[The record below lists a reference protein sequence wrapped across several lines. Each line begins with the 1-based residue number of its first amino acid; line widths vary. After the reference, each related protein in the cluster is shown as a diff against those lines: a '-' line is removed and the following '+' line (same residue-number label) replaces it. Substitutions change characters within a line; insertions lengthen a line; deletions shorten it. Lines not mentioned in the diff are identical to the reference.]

1 MKKAFAL
8 LFFFSMQHAAEAR
21 ELCTVFADAETGKVI
36 FQRGEHC
43 DQRVTP
49 ASSFKIAISLMG
61 YDSGFLK
68 DERSPSLPFK
78 EGYDAWRP
86 SWREATDPAKWMR
99 ESVVWFSQQT
109 TQSLGLERFQ
119 KYVRAFGYGNEDVSG
134 DAGKD
139 DGLTHAWLSSSLKIS
154 PLEQLAFLEKL
165 ADRRLPVSAH
175 AYEMTDKITQ
185 LAEPAPGWE
194 LHGKTG
200 SGAPILADG
209 SYDRAHAYGW
219 FVGWAT
225 KEKRR
230 IVFARL
236 AQDEKQEA
244 ESSGYR
250 ARDALLKE
258 LPSVLKKQ
266 SD

>member
-1 MKKAFAL
+1 MKNALAL
-8 LFFFSMQHAAEAR
+8 LCFFSMLQAAEAR
-21 ELCTVFADAETGKVI
+21 ELCTVFADADTGKII

-49 ASSFKIAISLMG
+49 ASTFKIAISLMG

-68 DERSPSLPFK
+68 DEHSPKLPFK
-78 EGYDAWRP
+78 EGYDDWRP

-99 ESVVWFSQQT
+99 ESVVWFSQQV
-109 TQSLGLERFQ
+109 TQALGPERFQ
-119 KYVRAFGYGNEDVSG
+119 KYVREFDYGNQDVSG
-134 DAGKD
+134 DAGKNN
-139 DGLTHAWLSSSLKIS
+139 GLIHAWLSSSLKIS

-165 ADRRLPVSAH
+165 VNRRLPVSAH
-175 AYEMTDKITQ
+175 AYEMTDQITQ

-209 SYDRAHAYGW
+209 AYDRAHAYGW

-236 AQDEKQEA
+236 AQDEKQITEP
-244 ESSGYR
+244 SGYR

-258 LPSVLKKQ
+258 IPSVLNGRL
-266 SD
+266 D